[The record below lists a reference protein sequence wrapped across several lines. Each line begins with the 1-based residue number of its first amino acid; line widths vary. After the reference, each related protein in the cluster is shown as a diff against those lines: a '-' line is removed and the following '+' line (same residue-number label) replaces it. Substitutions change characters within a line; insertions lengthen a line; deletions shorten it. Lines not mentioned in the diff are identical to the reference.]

1 MSTQVLERNVT
12 QTPRRR
18 HRPHGS
24 ATFDDIQH
32 IDASEPLDILTAEL
46 DIDAELRMLTE
57 PSVERIED
65 RDELGRRIMESAVSP
80 RRESFAVKC
89 RSVAH
94 ATDFANPMRS
104 TLLTLSS
111 AFGGISATI
120 SPSLNLHTWPAMEML
135 VTSLE
140 KSGAGELWQP
150 IGERSIG
157 IGAAR
162 HIFASADNPIRDES
176 TSAFP
181 TLLVE
186 VVGAHLIDPEWFD
199 HVVAPRCKDEA
210 LTFVYYGQI
219 GFHGSLFER
228 EWHESQFQGRI

>member
-1 MSTQVLERNVT
+1 MSTQVLERNLT

-18 HRPHGS
+18 HSPQRFT
-24 ATFDDIQH
+24 TFDDIHQT
-32 IDASEPLDILTAEL
+32 DTSLGILTADL

-57 PSVERIED
+57 ASVEFIED

-80 RRESFAVKC
+80 QRESFAVKC
-89 RSVAH
+89 RSVSH
-94 ATDFANPMRS
+94 ATDFANPLRS

-120 SPSLNLHTWPAMEML
+120 LPSLNLHTWPAMDML

-162 HIFASADNPIRDES
+162 HIFVSVDNPVRDES
-176 TSAFP
+176 TSVHP
-181 TLLVE
+181 SLLVE

-199 HVVAPRCKDEA
+199 NVVAPRCINEA
-210 LTFVYYGQI
+210 LTFVYYGQM
-219 GFHGSLFER
+219 GFQGSLFER
-228 EWHESQFQGRI
+228 EWHESQFQATI